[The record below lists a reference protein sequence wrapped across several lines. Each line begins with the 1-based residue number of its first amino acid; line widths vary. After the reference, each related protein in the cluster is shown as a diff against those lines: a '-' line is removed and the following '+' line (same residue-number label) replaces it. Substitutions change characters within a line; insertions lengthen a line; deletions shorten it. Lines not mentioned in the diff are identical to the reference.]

1 MQISRIIEIL
11 NARLLCGQ
19 VDTDIHIAF
28 SSDTMSD
35 VLASPEEIDVLLTGL
50 VNPQVVRTA
59 DMLDIPLIIFVRGKA
74 PSTDMIRMAE
84 ECGMTLIVTNQKMF
98 VACGLL
104 YQAGLNRKGEQ

>member
-1 MQISRIIEIL
+1 MQISRIIELL
-11 NARLLCGQ
+11 NAKLLCG
-19 VDTDIHIAF
+19 DADADISTAF

-74 PSTDMIRMAE
+74 PSGDMIRMAE
-84 ECGMTLIVTNQKMF
+84 ECGITMIVTNQKMF
-98 VACGLL
+98 VACGTL
-104 YQAGLNRKGEQ
+104 YEAGLNRKETA